1 MERKDQNKVLAAGF
15 AIIRKAD
22 YPDPRI
28 KIRTEQDWKT
38 FGKYE
43 TKAQR
48 DRVYLELLKDKKTI
62 SD

>member
-1 MERKDQNKVLAAGF
+1 MDRKDQDKVLAAGF

-28 KIRTEQDWKT
+28 KTRTERDWKT

-43 TKAQR
+43 TKSQR
-48 DRVYLELLKDKKTI
+48 DRVYLELLKDAKTI